1 MFQYFLT
8 KLIMSLKKLYDI
20 SDFTKEICTSFFFF
34 ILYIC
39 IFFEIKTSTS
49 ILNFSRNE
57 SPGLVIHLDIFVLLN
72 IDF

>member
-20 SDFTKEICTSFFFF
+20 SDFTKEICTSFFFLF
-34 ILYIC
+34 YIY